1 MNKPNLCYLMN
12 KWTNKIT
19 HEITIKISKEK
30 LGTSTISIQFL
41 LCYINRCK
49 NNTYEKE
56 TRLEGKENKW
66 IAF

>member
-19 HEITIKISKEK
+19 HEITIKFLKGKI
-30 LGTSTISIQFL
+30 LGTLTISIQFFL
-41 LCYINRCK
+41 WYINRCK

-56 TRLEGKENKW
+56 TR
-66 IAF
+66 